1 MSMQSVVRSTAPI
14 LTPPNRNLL
23 AHIPGD
29 EGWPVIG
36 RTLAVL
42 ADPKGEVERMAAKHG
57 LIYRSRVLGET
68 SISVLGPEANELLLF
83 DQSKLFSSTH
93 GWGPILG
100 LLFPRG
106 LMLLDFE
113 EHRLHR
119 RALSVAFKSE
129 PMKSYLAQLDAG
141 IAARVARWKAQPGPM
156 LFYPA
161 MKQLT
166 LDLAATSFLGADIGP
181 EVDEITRAF
190 VDMVAASI
198 APIRQPWPGTQ
209 MARGVKGRKRIVA
222 YFSQQIP
229 IRRGKE
235 GQDLFSQLCRA
246 THEDGALLSTEDIVD
261 HMSFLMMA
269 AHDTLTSSLTSFVA
283 ALAANPHWQD
293 RLRNEVTA
301 LGVAASEPTSLD
313 NLATMPLSEMAFK
326 ETMRMKPPVP
336 SIPRRATRD
345 FSFKGYAIPAGT
357 MVGIN
362 PLFTHH
368 MPEIWP
374 DPESFDPMRFSD
386 EAQRTR
392 HRFAFV
398 PFGGGAHMC
407 LGLHFAHMQAKCF
420 ARHFLQNLSVTLQP
434 GTTPDWQMWPI
445 PKPRDGL
452 RVIVSPLLSI
462 ASCRFID
469 AGHIDPRRDRV
480 KMRRTAVATDTSTL
494 SLDTVC
500 NESRHDSGLVFETCR
515 GLDKVTFKNNGAFDC
530 RHLANGKPAKDADA
544 SEFAQTQFAIRLD
557 PLDSVSSPEEMN
569 LRGYNFNPLRGKP
582 KRYSVHV
589 NGPWCITFEFGGT
602 DAYRVDLE
610 QYH

>member
-1 MSMQSVVRSTAPI
+1 MSMQSVARSTAAI

-119 RALSVAFKSE
+119 RALSVAFKSG
-129 PMKSYLAQLDAG
+129 PMKSYLAELDTG
-141 IAARVARWKAQPGPM
+141 IAARVAQWKAQPGPM

-166 LDLAATSFLGADIGP
+166 LDLAATSFLGAGIGP
-181 EVDEITRAF
+181 EVEEITRAF
-190 VDMVAASI
+190 IDMVAASI
-198 APIRQPWPGTQ
+198 SVIRKPLPGTK
-209 MARGVKGRKRIVA
+209 MARGVRGRARIVA
-222 YFSQQIP
+222 YFSEQIP
-229 IRRGKE
+229 IRRAKGGE
-235 GQDLFSQLCRA
+235 DLFSQLCRA
-246 THEDGALLSTEDIVD
+246 THEDGALLSTQDIVD

-283 ALAANPHWQD
+283 ALAAYPQWQD
-293 RLRNEVTA
+293 KLRAEVSA
-301 LGVAASEPTSLD
+301 LGIAPDQPTTFD
-313 NLATMPLSEMAFK
+313 NLEAMPLTEMAFK
-326 ETMRMKPPVP
+326 EALRLKPPVP
-336 SIPRRATRD
+336 SIPRRAVRD
-345 FSFKGYAIPAGT
+345 LTFKGYAIPAGT

-362 PLFTHH
+362 PVFTHH
-368 MPEIWP
+368 MAEIWSE
-374 DPESFDPMRFSD
+374 PETFDPLRFTD
-386 EAQRTR
+386 EAQRGR
-392 HRFAFV
+392 HRFAWV

-407 LGLHFAHMQAKCF
+407 LGLHFAYMQAKCF
-420 ARHFLQNLSVTLQP
+420 ARHFLQNLEVSLEP
-434 GTTPDWQMWPI
+434 GYTPDWAMWPI

-452 RVIVSPLLSI
+452 RVT
-462 ASCRFID
+462 
-469 AGHIDPRRDRV
+469 V
-480 KMRRTAVATDTSTL
+480 KPV
-494 SLDTVC
+494 
-500 NESRHDSGLVFETCR
+500 G
-515 GLDKVTFKNNGAFDC
+515 
-530 RHLANGKPAKDADA
+530 
-544 SEFAQTQFAIRLD
+544 
-557 PLDSVSSPEEMN
+557 
-569 LRGYNFNPLRGKP
+569 
-582 KRYSVHV
+582 
-589 NGPWCITFEFGGT
+589 
-602 DAYRVDLE
+602 
-610 QYH
+610 